1 MILTSI
7 LLGAAAIVG
16 TGIIVSYWNNIL
28 DWVKRAINKVRE
40 VIKHVVYGTKVF
52 IKKMNEAIKEIS
64 KHYSQDELGRW
75 KETIVSRE
83 IPASEVPPEI
93 RAKAMQ
99 MNQEVD
105 ITNELELQLS

>member
-1 MILTSI
+1 MILSSI
-7 LLGAAAIVG
+7 LLGVACIAGVG
-16 TGIIVSYWNNIL
+16 LVVSYWNNML
-28 DWVKRAINKVRE
+28 DWVKRAIKKVKE
-40 VIKHVVYGTKVF
+40 VVKQIVYGTRVF
-52 IKKMNEAIKEIS
+52 IKKIREAIKEIS

-83 IPASEVPPEI
+83 IPASEVPAEI
-93 RAKAMQ
+93 REKAMQ

>member
-7 LLGAAAIVG
+7 ILGVTCIVG
-16 TGIIVSYWNNIL
+16 AGVVVAYWNNIL
-28 DWVKRAINKVRE
+28 DWVKRAIKKVKE
-40 VIKHVVYGTKVF
+40 VVKQVVYGTKIF
-52 IKKMNEAIKEIS
+52 IKKMKEAVKEIS

-75 KETIVSRE
+75 KETIVSKE

-93 RAKAMQ
+93 RAKAMY

>member
-7 LLGAAAIVG
+7 ILGTAFILG
-16 TGIIVSYWNNIL
+16 TGLIVAYWNNLL
-28 DWVKRAINKVRE
+28 DWVKRAIHKVKE
-40 VIKHVVYGTKVF
+40 VINQVVYGSKVF
-52 IKKMNEAIKEIS
+52 IKKMEEAIKEIS

-83 IPASEVPPEI
+83 IPASEVPAEI
-93 RAKAMQ
+93 REKAVY

-105 ITNELELQLS
+105 ITNELELKLS